1 MPERIPL
8 NSNSII
14 LTSSNRSQIAPSVYG
29 TPTTEID
36 ISRDYSKVTSSSQIY
51 CDTQCDSIVNASHIG
66 ESRYCDPATRPL
78 LSAQNSVLALK
89 PTVWRPYD
97 DRNSI
102 MQVYRHIKIYI
113 GTIKLQ
119 FLCGLINL
127 TLCQIYLFLIAAEN
141 WDFPMVTYHNNWN

>member
-8 NSNSII
+8 NSNSVI
-14 LTSSNRSQIAPSVYG
+14 LPSSNRSQIAPSVYG
-29 TPTTEID
+29 TPTTDID
-36 ISRDYSKVTSSSQIY
+36 ISRDYPKVTSSSQIY

-66 ESRYCDPATRPL
+66 ESRYRDPATRPL

-119 FLCGLINL
+119 SLCGLIIL
-127 TLCQIYLFLIAAEN
+127 KLCQNLFISYCCRN
-141 WDFPMVTYHNNWN
+141 WDFPMVTYHNN

>member
-8 NSNSII
+8 SSNSVI
-14 LTSSNRSQIAPSVYG
+14 LPSSNRSQIAPSVYG
-29 TPTTEID
+29 TPTTDID
-36 ISRDYSKVTSSSQIY
+36 ISRDYPKVTSSSQIY

-102 MQVYRHIKIYI
+102 MQVYRHIKIKI

-119 FLCGLINL
+119 FLCSHYPNIMSNLFISNRCRKLGLPYGNVS
-127 TLCQIYLFLIAAEN
+127 Y
-141 WDFPMVTYHNNWN
+141 

>member
-8 NSNSII
+8 NSNSVI
-14 LTSSNRSQIAPSVYG
+14 LPSSNRSQIAPSVYG

-51 CDTQCDSIVNASHIG
+51 SDTQCDSIVNASHIG
-66 ESRYCDPATRPL
+66 ESRYRDPTTRPL

-97 DRNSI
+97 DKNSI
-102 MQVYRHIKIYI
+102 MQVCKRTRLLKIGKNILLFPY
-113 GTIKLQ
+113 
-119 FLCGLINL
+119 CLIVL
-127 TLCQIYLFLIAAEN
+127 TSFQIYSILIAAQN
-141 WDFPMVTYHNNWN
+141 CDFAMVTYRHN

>member
-8 NSNSII
+8 SSNSVI
-14 LTSSNRSQIAPSVYG
+14 LPSSNRSQIAPSVYG
-29 TPTTEID
+29 TPTTDID

-51 CDTQCDSIVNASHIG
+51 SDTQCDSIVNASHIG
-66 ESRYCDPATRPL
+66 ESRYRDPATRPL

-102 MQVYRHIKIYI
+102 MQVCKRIKINLWTSI
-113 GTIKLQ
+113 LW
-119 FLCGLINL
+119 FPHCLIIL
-127 TLCQIYLFLIAAEN
+127 TLC
-141 WDFPMVTYHNNWN
+141 